1 MSGAGSHRATITLF
15 VDGIEDK
22 HLPQIFVNF
31 SHSTLDGFQKHIM
44 TLCRLHPKEPLYE
57 CESITISDKEIDMEY
72 LNSILSS
79 IAKGVAAGKIAT
91 KLKLIV
97 SFLQVGTAFLFFWQL
112 TPLIIVTGERKAPCF
127 YTREA

>member
-1 MSGAGSHRATITLF
+1 MSGAGSHRATVTLF

-57 CESITISDKEIDMEY
+57 CESITIFDKEVDMEY
-72 LNSILSS
+72 LNSILSN
-79 IAKGVAAGKIAT
+79 IAKGIASGKIAT

-97 SFLQVGTAFLFFWQL
+97 SFELFSATALGL
-112 TPLIIVTGERKAPCF
+112 K
-127 YTREA
+127 